1 MDKELDERLKHH
13 ADDLMKAVQSDSPE
27 LRHYIE
33 AKLDL
38 IFLMGRIDEL
48 NQARKAMADWSKGH
62 END

>member
-1 MDKELDERLKHH
+1 MNKELDARLKHH
-13 ADDLMKAVQSDSPE
+13 AEDLMRALQSDSPE

-33 AKLDL
+33 TKLDL

-48 NQARKAMADWSKGH
+48 NQARKAMAEWSKEH